1 MVKGKGKTLDQFE
14 QAFGGGRV
22 RELQK
27 QVRAMAEQRHNIQIE
42 APKGS
47 NTIRFGV
54 IGDTHFGSLYEA
66 KDELQAFYELLKD
79 EGIKT
84 VLCAGD
90 VIDGHRVYPGHEY
103 EIHRLGWKAQ
113 SEWFRD
119 TAPLIKG
126 IDTYFITGNHDE
138 SFKRAAGIN
147 VGELLQDI
155 RSDWHFLGEGKGGRI
170 VLSADNGVSADI
182 MMMHPRGNPPY
193 ALSYRLQKI
202 IESLEGGNKPQL
214 LITGHYH
221 KSEILPT
228 YRNVCG
234 LQSGC
239 FQWQTPFLAELGSPA
254 HVGGWIIEVTPQT
267 KTNGNIFKMQFV
279 AFYNTK
285 K

>member
-1 MVKGKGKTLDQFE
+1 MKYKNGKVDINKTKPEAFEIMVAAREAFGFFGANAIITSGQDGKHGKG
-14 QAFGGGRV
+14 
-22 RELQK
+22 
-27 QVRAMAEQRHNIQIE
+27 
-42 APKGS
+42 
-47 NTIRFGV
+47 
-54 IGDTHFGSLYEA
+54 SLH
-66 KDELQAFYELLKD
+66 
-79 EGIKT
+79 G
-84 VLCAGD
+84 AG
-90 VIDGHRVYPGHEY
+90 Y
-103 EIHRLGWKAQ
+103 
-113 SEWFRD
+113 
-119 TAPLIKG
+119 APLIKG